1 MLFLFIDKKGRIKFL
16 KQYFLSV
23 YCDIFHALLV
33 LRYIRGD
40 SLKTLYIDVY
50 FMINFT
56 VDILAIFLALKLTH
70 LRIKMKRIILCGI
83 IGGAFAIIELFIP
96 GKASNLLLA
105 ASFLLL
111 ITQISCGMASLSRR
125 IKFLLAFYI
134 STFLIS
140 GIVSFMYEL
149 MDRYV
154 KNILLESNQSTNR
167 KALVFSLIILLIIGA
182 LRLFV
187 MIFSS
192 SLNEKSVRIVIDIHD
207 KCLEVE
213 ALIDTGNLVKD
224 PMNMNPVVFIKMD
237 YAKRIFPREVIELS
251 HLDALPTEYRKRI
264 RLIPVTRNGQTHVM
278 TGVRVD
284 EVAVINGGKKECIEA
299 TIVIDKEEGTFGG
312 YFALAPYV
320 AVCEND

>member
-1 MLFLFIDKKGRIKFL
+1 M
-16 KQYFLSV
+16 
-23 YCDIFHALLV
+23 

-40 SLKTLYIDVY
+40 YLKTLYIDVY

-70 LRIKMKRIILCGI
+70 LRIKMNRIMICGI

-96 GKASNLLLA
+96 GKALNLLLA

-125 IKFLLAFYI
+125 IKFLLSFYI

-140 GIVSFMYEL
+140 GVVSFMYEL
-149 MDRYV
+149 MNRYI
-154 KNILLESNQSTNR
+154 KNILFESNQSTNK
-167 KALVFSLIILLIIGA
+167 KALLFSVIILLMIGA

-192 SLNEKSVRIVIDIHD
+192 SLNEKNVKIVINIHD
-207 KCLEVE
+207 KRLEVE
-213 ALIDTGNLVKD
+213 ALVDTGNLVKD
-224 PMNMNPVVFIKMD
+224 PMNMNPVIFIKKEL
-237 YAKRIFPREVIELS
+237 AKKIFPKEVIELS
-251 HLDALPTEYRKRI
+251 HLDTLPSEYRKRI
-264 RLIPVTRNGQTHVM
+264 RLIPITRNGQTHVM

-284 EVAVINGGKKECIEA
+284 EVTVLNGEKGETIDA
-299 TIVIDKEEGTFGG
+299 TVVIDKEEGTFGG

-320 AVCEND
+320 AVCENG